1 MTPQYESLKPEYR
14 RTFRFHSVLGASK
27 FSSTSSFAFENRLLP
42 KLVAKTCLALATA
55 DMLKIVLKGR
65 CMTISMQKS
74 NREIIPLS
82 EETPVVF
89 IMQMLHYIRKEVEE
103 KAMLNLAFRKLV
115 IPVLRIFD
123 LQRIPHLAYKR
134 EGYTMLNT
142 NQLCKLN

>member
-1 MTPQYESLKPEYR
+1 M
-14 RTFRFHSVLGASK
+14 
-27 FSSTSSFAFENRLLP
+27 
-42 KLVAKTCLALATA
+42 
-55 DMLKIVLKGR
+55 
-65 CMTISMQKS
+65 
-74 NREIIPLS
+74 
-82 EETPVVF
+82 VF

-103 KAMLNLAFRKLV
+103 KAMLNLAFRTLV